1 MADALDEAEQEVV
14 DNIAR
19 CGWHCMRV
27 ASTADDPIQTV
38 FAYTIGLEHSFG
50 WPELICFGLGP
61 DVLHACLANA
71 IDECRRKAISP
82 QAGLVLAEVL
92 EQYPCRLDAFSVDHH
107 SEHLGWAIWFARY
120 QRRDPK
126 AIRCLQLVWPDRDGR
141 FPDDPACA
149 KGARLLQQPV
159 SS

>member
-1 MADALDEAEQEVV
+1 MADSLDEAEREVV

-19 CGWHCMRV
+19 YGWHCMQV
-27 ASTADDPIQTV
+27 ASTVDDPIQTV
-38 FAYTIGLEHSFG
+38 FAYTIGLEHSYG
-50 WPELICFGLGP
+50 WPEFICFGLAM

-71 IDECRRKAISP
+71 IDDCRRKEISP
-82 QAGLVLAEVL
+82 RAGLVLNEVL
-92 EQYPCRLDAFSVDHH
+92 EQGFCRLDAFPAAYHD
-107 SEHLGWAIWFARY
+107 EHLGWAIWFARY